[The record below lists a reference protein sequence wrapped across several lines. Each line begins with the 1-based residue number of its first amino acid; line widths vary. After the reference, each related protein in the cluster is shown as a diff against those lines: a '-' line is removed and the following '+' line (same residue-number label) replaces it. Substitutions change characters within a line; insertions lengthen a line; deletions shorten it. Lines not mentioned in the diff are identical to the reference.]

1 MTSILGYITEM
12 IPYLFVAL
20 PIIIIFRVIYN
31 KINGYEKLHVYHEIG
46 VVIFLLFMTA
56 LFSQT
61 ILTFLYTGPVVT
73 RSFSNVNLIPFRVF
87 LDNYYAITELNFWQP
102 FIINFLGNICIFM
115 PIGFMIPL
123 LWKRFNRL
131 WKVSLIGLSIS
142 LFIEITQLSQ
152 ARSSDIDDLWL
163 NTVGSM
169 IGYCVYVVMKK
180 YFPMGNHLFKKKK
193 LQP

>member
-20 PIIIIFRVIYN
+20 PIIIISRVIYN
-31 KINGYEKLHVYHEIG
+31 KIRGYEKLHVYHEIG
-46 VVIFLLFMTA
+46 VVIFSLFMTA

-61 ILTFLYTGPVVT
+61 ILTFLYTGPEVT

-87 LDNYYAITELNFWQP
+87 QDNYYAITELNFWQP
-102 FIINFLGNICIFM
+102 FIINFLGNICIFI

-123 LWKRFNRL
+123 LWSRFNRF

-169 IGYCVYVVMKK
+169 IGYYVYIVMKK
-180 YFPMGNHLFKKKK
+180 RFPKTNHLLKKKK
-193 LQP
+193 FRS